1 MNNRCEYCVQYY
13 KKGVFNNVKSFLERL
28 ESEDNDLKEI
38 MEDNN
43 NDNNNVDDND
53 DDNENNDNNE
63 INESS
68 FLLEQD
74 SINLKYSNALSQMH
88 NW

>member
-13 KKGVFNNVKSFLERL
+13 KKEVFNNVKSFLKRL
-28 ESEDNDLKEI
+28 KSDDNLKEL

-43 NDNNNVDDND
+43 NDNNNVDDNN
-53 DDNENNDNNE
+53 DDNENNDNNK
-63 INESS
+63 INKSF

-74 SINLKYSNALSQMH
+74 SINLKYSNALSQIH